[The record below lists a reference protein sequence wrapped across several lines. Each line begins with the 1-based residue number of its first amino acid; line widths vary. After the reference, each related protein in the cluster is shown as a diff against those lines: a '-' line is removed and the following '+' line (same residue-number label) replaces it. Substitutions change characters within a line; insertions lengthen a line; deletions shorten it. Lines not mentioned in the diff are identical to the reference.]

1 MEILNTI
8 LPVFSIIAIGY
19 ALRWFG
25 YFTKPFA
32 EGLNSMAYWVG
43 LPALLFYRT
52 AIAEYDLGSAWSI
65 YLLVIF
71 GMCFTTLAGLLASRL
86 FRMPA
91 DRSALMVQGAFRGNL
106 VYIGL
111 PIIVYSLAGDEVASA
126 ESLAVIVI
134 ALTVPIYNMLAVVV
148 LLLGRHK
155 LDRSALPRVLKGVLT
170 NPLLIASVL
179 GIIYNFTFDSL
190 NPIALRTLSAVAQM
204 ALPLALFSIG
214 ATLFDE
220 RIAGNILPTTIGS
233 VIKTFLSPAA
243 GLMLAA
249 FLGIG
254 GIELRIALI
263 LLACPTAVASHV
275 MAEQII
281 GKQPLSASIVLLS
294 TLFSIV
300 AFAVV
305 LALF

>member
-1 MEILNTI
+1 MDILNTI
-8 LPVFSIIAIGY
+8 LPVFAIIAIGY

-25 YFTKPFA
+25 YFSKAFA

-52 AIAEYDLGSAWSI
+52 AIAEYDLGAAWSI
-65 YLLVIF
+65 YLIVVF
-71 GMCFTTLAGLLASRL
+71 GMCCTTAAGLLASRL

-91 DRSALMVQGAFRGNL
+91 DRSAIMIQGAFRGNL

-111 PIIVYSLAGDEVASA
+111 PIIVYSLAGDGAASA

-134 ALTVPIYNMLAVVV
+134 ALTVPVYNMLAVII

-155 LDRSALPRVLKGVLT
+155 LDRSALPRIAKGIFT
-170 NPLLIASVL
+170 NPLLISSIL

-220 RIAGNILPTTIGS
+220 RITGNLLPTTIGS
-233 VIKTFLSPAA
+233 IMKTFISPAA

-249 FLGIG
+249 FLGVG
-254 GIELRIALI
+254 GTELRIALL

-294 TLFSIV
+294 TLLSIV
-300 AFAVV
+300 AFAII